1 MHLAAKSAKVI
12 FKYSC
17 KAESL
22 PKVRSSIEVSTH
34 TRAHTQKGFAG
45 RRQEKKQKIWI
56 DYLSSKSAFSWRG
69 LVLWKVDKK

>member
-22 PKVRSSIEVSTH
+22 PKVMSSVEVSTH
-34 TRAHTQKGFAG
+34 TRTHTHKGFAG
-45 RRQEKKQKIWI
+45 RRQEQKQKIWM
-56 DYLSSKSAFSWRG
+56 DYLGSKSVFSWRG
-69 LVLWKVDKK
+69 FVLWKVDKK